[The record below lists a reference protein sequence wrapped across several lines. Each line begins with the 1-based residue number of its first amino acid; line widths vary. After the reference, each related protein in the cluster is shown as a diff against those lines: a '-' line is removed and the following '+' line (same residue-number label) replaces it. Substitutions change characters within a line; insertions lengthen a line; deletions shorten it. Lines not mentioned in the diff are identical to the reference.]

1 MNDTTVN
8 DTTVRIHE
16 KQLRARLDYLGAR
29 LHRIDEELA
38 DPLVTGEQAGERD
51 DEEVLEDLG
60 AAGLQEIR
68 MIEAAL
74 DRIKQGTYGICVVC
88 EEPIPEER
96 LDVVPQAT
104 TCRDCAI

>member
-1 MNDTTVN
+1 MNETTVQ
-8 DTTVRIHE
+8 IHE

-29 LHRIDEELA
+29 LHRIDDELA
-38 DPLVTGEQAGERD
+38 DPIDTGEQAGERD

-74 DRIKQGTYGICVVC
+74 DRIKQGTYGICAAC
-88 EEPIPEER
+88 GEAIPEER
-96 LDVVPQAT
+96 LDAVPQAT
-104 TCRDCAI
+104 TCRDCAA